1 MIWGFTVNV
10 SNDATHFGG
19 YDQQLPVSE
28 KPEPIEQLKKNV
40 ITVHT
45 HKKVDSAAHAI
56 FLIFICD
63 DETVLQ

>member
-1 MIWGFTVNV
+1 V
-10 SNDATHFGG
+10 THLGG

-28 KPEPIEQLKKNV
+28 KPEPNEQLKKNA